1 MFESNSKIET
11 RIFVKIFF
19 SETGISAIG
28 EVRYFRNEMTVE
40 FYQKWKWY
48 FEYRAAL
55 LRVKFPKAYIKLE
68 TGPYEYVLPEDK
80 YKEKIKNRYLSDKRQ
95 LTKFK
100 NKLNSIRKN
109 WNELFPIEENPDWIK
124 VTKKL
129 EWYESQYESSKKEYD
144 SVLPSLVANKN
155 GVEL

>member
-1 MFESNSKIET
+1 MFIVNGKSET
-11 RIFVKIFF
+11 RIFVKILF
-19 SETGISAIG
+19 SETGKSALG
-28 EVRYFRNEMTVE
+28 EVHYFRNEMRVE

-80 YKEKIKNRYLSDKRQ
+80 YQEKVKNRYLSDKRQ

-100 NKLNSIRKN
+100 NQLNSIRKN

-124 VTKKL
+124 VTKRL
-129 EWYESQYESSKKEYD
+129 EWYESKYEFSKKEYD
-144 SVLPSLVANKN
+144 SVFS
-155 GVEL
+155 

>member
-1 MFESNSKIET
+1 MSILNGKSET
-11 RIFVKIFF
+11 RIFVKILF
-19 SETGISAIG
+19 SESGKSALG
-28 EVRYFRNEMTVE
+28 EVHYFRNEMRVD
-40 FYQKWKWY
+40 FFVRWKWY

-55 LRVKFPKAYIKLE
+55 LRVKYPKGYIKLE

-80 YKEKIKNRYLSDKRQ
+80 YLEKVKNQYLSDKRQ

-100 NKLNSIRKN
+100 NKLNYIRKN

-129 EWYESQYESSKKEYD
+129 EWYQSQYEKSKSLYD
-144 SVLPSLVANKN
+144 SVFS
-155 GVEL
+155 